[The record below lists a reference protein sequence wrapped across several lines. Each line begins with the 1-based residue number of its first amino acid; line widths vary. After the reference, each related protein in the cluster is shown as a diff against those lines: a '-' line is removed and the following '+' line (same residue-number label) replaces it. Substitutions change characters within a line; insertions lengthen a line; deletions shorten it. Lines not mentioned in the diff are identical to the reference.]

1 MRGTAAHKL
10 SVPTDTGR
18 RFGRERFLRATWAI
32 VDTALKHQDIG
43 CMKTWLC
50 WSGGKDSA
58 YALEVARSL
67 AGLEIVGL
75 LTTLSAEFDR
85 ISMHGVRRELLEQQ
99 ADVLGLPVEKI
110 FLPTPPRD
118 AQCRMSAVASG
129 FTVFAS
135 NDSYETAML
144 AAFQRAKDSGVRGI
158 VFGDIY
164 LEDLRRYRE
173 MLLARAGLQGI
184 FPLWGRDS
192 RELVSQIIDGG
203 IRSTIVCVD
212 SNRLDRRFC
221 GRELDHAFV
230 TELPRDA
237 DPCGERGEYH
247 TFVHEAP
254 AFRRPI
260 AFSKGEWVWRK
271 PFWFC
276 DLAPAGAPTLL
287 AKTG

>member
-1 MRGTAAHKL
+1 
-10 SVPTDTGR
+10 
-18 RFGRERFLRATWAI
+18 
-32 VDTALKHQDIG
+32 
-43 CMKTWLC
+43 MKTLLC

-67 AGLEIVGL
+67 EGIEIVGL

-85 ISMHGVRRELLEQQ
+85 ISMHGVRRELLEEQ
-99 ADVLGLPVEKI
+99 AEVLELPVEKI
-110 FLPTPPRD
+110 FLPTPPHD

-184 FPLWGRDS
+184 FPLWGRES
-192 RELVSQIIDGG
+192 RELVSQIIDGSV
-203 IRSTIVCVD
+203 RSTVVCVD
-212 SNRLDRRFC
+212 SNRLDRSFC
-221 GRELDHAFV
+221 GRELDHRLVA
-230 TELPRDA
+230 ELPPDA

-247 TFVHEAP
+247 TFVHHAP

-260 AFSKGEWVWRK
+260 AFSKAECVWRK

-276 DLAPAGAPTLL
+276 DLVPVGAPARL
-287 AKTG
+287 ARTG

>member
-1 MRGTAAHKL
+1 MK
-10 SVPTDTGR
+10 
-18 RFGRERFLRATWAI
+18 
-32 VDTALKHQDIG
+32 AL
-43 CMKTWLC
+43 LC

-67 AGLEIVGL
+67 PGIEIVGL

-99 ADVLGLPVEKI
+99 AAVLGLPVEKI
-110 FLPTPPRD
+110 FLPTPPHD
-118 AQCRMSAVASG
+118 AQCRTSAVASG

-164 LEDLRRYRE
+164 LEDLRHYRE

-184 FPLWGRDS
+184 FPLWGRGS

-203 IRSTIVCVD
+203 IRSTVVCVD
-212 SNRLDRRFC
+212 SNRLERSFC
-221 GRELDHAFV
+221 GRELDHHLVA
-230 TELPRDA
+230 ELPPDV

-247 TFVHEAP
+247 TFVHHAP
-254 AFRRPI
+254 AFRRSI
-260 AFSKGEWVWRK
+260 DFSKGECVWRK

-276 DLAPAGAPTLL
+276 DLASAGAPARL
-287 AKTG
+287 AMTG

>member
-1 MRGTAAHKL
+1 
-10 SVPTDTGR
+10 
-18 RFGRERFLRATWAI
+18 
-32 VDTALKHQDIG
+32 
-43 CMKTWLC
+43 MKTWLC

-67 AGLEIVGL
+67 EGIEIVGL

-99 ADVLGLPVEKI
+99 ADVLGLPVEKV
-110 FLPTPPRD
+110 FLPTPPQD

-173 MLLARAGLQGI
+173 VLLARAGLQGI
-184 FPLWGRDS
+184 FPLWGRGS
-192 RELVSQIIDGG
+192 
-203 IRSTIVCVD
+203 
-212 SNRLDRRFC
+212 
-221 GRELDHAFV
+221 RELDHRLVA
-230 TELPRDA
+230 ELPPDA

-247 TFVHEAP
+247 TFVHDAP
-254 AFRRPI
+254 AFGRSI
-260 AFSKGEWVWRK
+260 AFTKGECVWRK

-276 DLAPAGAPTLL
+276 DLAPAGAATLL

>member
-1 MRGTAAHKL
+1 
-10 SVPTDTGR
+10 
-18 RFGRERFLRATWAI
+18 
-32 VDTALKHQDIG
+32 
-43 CMKTWLC
+43 MKTWLC

-67 AGLEIVGL
+67 QGIEIVGL

-85 ISMHGVRRELLEQQ
+85 ISMHGVRRELLEEQ
-99 ADVLGLPVEKI
+99 AEVLGLPVEKV

-118 AQCRMSAVASG
+118 AQCRLSAAATG

-135 NDSYETAML
+135 NDSYEAAML
-144 AAFQRAKDSGVRGI
+144 AVFQRARNSGVQGI

-184 FPLWGRDS
+184 FPLWGRSS
-192 RELVSQIIDGG
+192 RELVAQIIDAG
-203 IRSTIVCVD
+203 IRSTVVCVD
-212 SNRLDRRFC
+212 ANRLERSFC
-221 GRELDHAFV
+221 GRELDHSFV
-230 TELPRDA
+230 AQLPRDA

-247 TFVHEAP
+247 TFVHDAP

-260 AFSKGEWVWRK
+260 ACSKAECVWRE

-276 DLAPAGAPTLL
+276 DLVPAGARTVL
-287 AKTG
+287 ARAG